1 MDSKKMIAMIHSNRR
16 GFLASTFL
24 IGALVVFTVSCGKK
38 EEPKATEEVVRPVKI
53 MEVGATTADPV
64 QRRFPGTVR
73 ASKRVD
79 LAFQVDGPLI
89 ELPVEEGKRVNKGDL
104 VARVDPRDFEV
115 ALRNEQARLETARAT
130 LKSMRQARPED
141 IRRLTANVEKA
152 EAILRL
158 GTKEYDR
165 WMRIQAADPGAVSQ
179 RMIDRAFEA
188 KKTAEAD
195 LAKAREE
202 LQIGEQGARPE
213 DIEAKEA
220 EIRSLEA
227 AVDGA
232 KLRLS
237 YTYLRAP
244 FSGMISKRHVDNFQE
259 VRRKEAIV
267 SLDDVMRV
275 EILVDLP
282 ERDMALARGGGRLKV
297 YGEFEAAPGK
307 RYPLRVK
314 EVAARADPV
323 TQTYRVTLE
332 MEQPKEITILPG
344 MTGNVVAEEK
354 LVSSSRI
361 VVPAIAVFAY
371 ESGASHVWVIKPET
385 MTVHRRK
392 VSTGDLTG
400 KDSVMIREGLKPG
413 EKIAVSG
420 VSQLQ
425 EGMKVRPFEQGEWQ

>member
-1 MDSKKMIAMIHSNRR
+1 MPARNDTRNNDAANFRLMGTA
-16 GFLASTFL
+16 FLVLALAVSFL
-24 IGALVVFTVSCGKK
+24 SCGKK
-38 EEPKATEEVVRPVKI
+38 EETKVEKEVVRPVKI
-53 MEVGATTADPV
+53 MEVGGTTSDAV
-64 QRRFPGTVR
+64 RRRFPGTVR

-79 LAFQVDGPLI
+79 LAFQVDGRLI
-89 ELPVEEGKRVNKGDL
+89 ELPVEEGQRIKGGDL
-104 VARVDPRDFEV
+104 IGRIDPRDFEV
-115 ALRNEQARLETARAT
+115 ALRNAEAQLDTARAT

-158 GTKEYDR
+158 ATKEYDR
-165 WMRIQAADPGAVSQ
+165 WMRIKAADPGAVSQ
-179 RMIDRAFEA
+179 RMIDRAFEQ
-188 KKTAEAD
+188 KEHAEAD

-202 LQIGEQGARPE
+202 LQIGQVGSRPE

-220 EIRSLEA
+220 EIRSLET

-232 KLRLS
+232 KLQLS

-267 SLDDVMRV
+267 SLDDILHIEV
-275 EILVDLP
+275 LVDLP
-282 ERDMALARGGGRLKV
+282 ERDMALARGDGTAKV

-314 EVAARADPV
+314 EFAARADPV
-323 TQTYRVTLE
+323 TQTYKVTLE
-332 MEQPKEITILPG
+332 MDQPKEITILPG
-344 MTGNVVAEEK
+344 MTATAVAEDRK
-354 LVSSSRI
+354 VSTSR
-361 VVPAIAVFAY
+361 VVIPAIAVFANQA
-371 ESGASHVWVIKPET
+371 GASHVWVIQPES
-385 MTVHRRK
+385 MTVQARK
-392 VSTGDLTG
+392 VTPGDLTG
-400 KDSVMIREGLKPG
+400 SEDIVIREGLKPG

-425 EGMKVRPFEQGEWQ
+425 EGMKVRPFEQGEWK

>member
-1 MDSKKMIAMIHSNRR
+1 MGSKEKRCQGYSSIWR
-16 GFLASTFL
+16 GEGKLCLIILLTFFAASC
-24 IGALVVFTVSCGKK
+24 AKR

-64 QRRFPGTVR
+64 KRRFPGTVR
-73 ASKRVD
+73 ASRRVD

-89 ELPVEEGKRVNKGDL
+89 ELPVEEGQRVNKGDL
-104 VARVDPRDFEV
+104 VARVDPRDLEV

-141 IRRLTANVEKA
+141 IRRLSANVEKA

-158 GTKEYDR
+158 TTKEYDR

-179 RMIDRAFEA
+179 RMIDRAFESKERA
-188 KKTAEAD
+188 DAD

-202 LQIGEQGARPE
+202 LQIGQVGARPE

-232 KLRLS
+232 KLQLS

-282 ERDMALARGGGRLKV
+282 ERDMALARGGGTAKV

-307 RYPLRVK
+307 RYPLRIK
-314 EVAARADPV
+314 EFAARADPV
-323 TQTYRVTLE
+323 TQTYKVTLE

-344 MTGNVVAEEK
+344 MTGNVVAAEK
-354 LVSSSRI
+354 LVGSSR
-361 VVPAIAVFAY
+361 VVIPAIAVFADKA
-371 ESGASHVWVIKPET
+371 GASHVWVIEPES
-385 MTVHRRK
+385 MAVQARK
-392 VSTGDLTG
+392 VTTGDLTG
-400 KDSVMIREGLKPG
+400 TDSITIREGLKPG

-425 EGMKVRPFEQGEWQ
+425 EGMKVRPFAQGEWQ